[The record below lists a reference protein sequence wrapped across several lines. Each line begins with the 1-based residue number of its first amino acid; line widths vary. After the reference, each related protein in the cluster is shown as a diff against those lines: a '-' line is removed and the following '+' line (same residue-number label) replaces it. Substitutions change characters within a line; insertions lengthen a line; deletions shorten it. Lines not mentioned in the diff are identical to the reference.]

1 MKKQF
6 FLFLA
11 LLVFSFHYCG
21 DNLLIY
27 KNELKEIK
35 INTVIIQKKYN
46 HKVYD
51 LKVSVGEGFL
61 GKVTSFSVE
70 VLGDDQ
76 SFEKIL
82 SANKENIKTN
92 LLQIISSV
100 SSGRG
105 GKGSG
110 VFTVGNCVSVCTQ
123 KWHCSDKPTE
133 TGALLCGLD
142 CALEC
147 MGA

>member
-46 HKVYD
+46 DKVYD

-61 GKVTSFSVE
+61 GKLTSFSVE
-70 VLGDDQ
+70 VLGNHKNI
-76 SFEKIL
+76 EKIL
-82 SANKENIKTN
+82 FSNKENIEAN
-92 LLQIISSV
+92 LLQIISSAN
-100 SSGRG
+100 SLRG
-105 GKGSG
+105 GASG
-110 VFTVGNCVSVCTQ
+110 PVLSTGNCVSNCTA
-123 KWHCSDKPTE
+123 KWDCYNKPTE
-133 TGALLCGLD
+133 VGTALCALD

-147 MGA
+147 SGA